1 MNIEV
6 LTGWLTGTECISG
19 TLSPIET
26 LCGEIVVP
34 QYLNVEMYPGPYVVT
49 PRAFNPVELETQDKF
64 MTDNVLVLKVPY
76 YETTNLFDGKTAY
89 IAEEI

>member
-6 LTGWLTGTECISG
+6 LTGWLSSSETISG
-19 TLSPIET
+19 TLSPIGT
-26 LCGEIVVP
+26 LSGELVVP
-34 QYLNVEMYPGPYVVT
+34 QYLNAEEYPGPYVVT
-49 PRAFNPVELETQDKF
+49 PRAHTPVELETQYKL
-64 MTDNVLVLKVPY
+64 MNDNVLVLKVPY